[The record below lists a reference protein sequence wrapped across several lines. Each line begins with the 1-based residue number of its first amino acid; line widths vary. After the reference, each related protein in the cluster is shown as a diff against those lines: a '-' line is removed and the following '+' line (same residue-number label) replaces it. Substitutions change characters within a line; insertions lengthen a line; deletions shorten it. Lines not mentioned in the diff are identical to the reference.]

1 MSSLT
6 DRTIKSPLP
15 AGRGLFCVLGKVMS
29 WTPVP
34 VRRRFGRRGIGV
46 GEIERQL
53 GTPRPD
59 ELIEHTGRH
68 DDGVEVAADAASQ
81 GAGAEGSQS
90 DGHTGLGDQRQPQTA
105 ADRLGEPGSA
115 AAQPGS
121 GVLSDDASKEV
132 ENADGEQ

>member
-1 MSSLT
+1 M
-6 DRTIKSPLP
+6 
-15 AGRGLFCVLGKVMS
+15 F
-29 WTPVP
+29 
-34 VRRRFGRRGIGV
+34 RFGRRGIGV

-105 ADRLGEPGSA
+105 ADRLGEPA
-115 AAQPGS
+115 VRQPS
-121 GVLSDDASKEV
+121 QAPAYFPMMRAKK
-132 ENADGEQ
+132 

>member
-1 MSSLT
+1 
-6 DRTIKSPLP
+6 
-15 AGRGLFCVLGKVMS
+15 MS
-29 WTPVP
+29 WAPVP
-34 VRRRFGRRGIGV
+34 YGGSAVFRLGRRGIGV

-105 ADRLGEPGSA
+105 ADRLGEPGRA

-121 GVLSDDASKEV
+121 GVLSDDAGKEV
-132 ENADGEQ
+132 ENTDGEQ

>member
-1 MSSLT
+1 MFRL
-6 DRTIKSPLP
+6 
-15 AGRGLFCVLGKVMS
+15 
-29 WTPVP
+29 
-34 VRRRFGRRGIGV
+34 GRRGIGV

-90 DGHTGLGDQRQPQTA
+90 DGHTGAWGISASPRQRQTGWESPA
-105 ADRLGEPGSA
+105 VR
-115 AAQPGS
+115 QPS
-121 GVLSDDASKEV
+121 QAPAYFPMMRAKK
-132 ENADGEQ
+132 